1 MNDQVIKIEFNIWAS
16 NEAEVAELKKE
27 ICSFIDWHGQQGR
40 KVTASKLT
48 EAIRRWQSNPIVR
61 QSIINHFR

>member
-1 MNDQVIKIEFNIWAS
+1 MNDKIVNISFNLWADS
-16 NEAEVAELKKE
+16 EEEAVELKKE
-27 ICSFIDWHGQQGR
+27 ICDFIDYHGRQGR
-40 KVTASKLT
+40 KVTAGKLT